1 MINKEL
7 VKYLEEA
14 APDSAVLFITDE
26 AIFEVLTVAFVAGN
40 TETQTEF
47 HVGLNK
53 IDEII
58 PVGEDNTYE

>member
-14 APDSAVLFITDE
+14 APDSTVLFITDE

-47 HVGLNK
+47 HIWLNK